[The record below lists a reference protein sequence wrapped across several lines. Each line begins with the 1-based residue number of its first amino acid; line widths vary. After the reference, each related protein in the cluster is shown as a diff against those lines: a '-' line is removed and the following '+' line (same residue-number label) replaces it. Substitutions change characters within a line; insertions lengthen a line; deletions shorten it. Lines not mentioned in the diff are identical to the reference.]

1 MFGNKAKQSTSKA
14 VNLIPSTGSFE
25 YLGPTKIKD
34 GIYLGN

>member
-1 MFGNKAKQSTSKA
+1 MFGNKAKQSPSKA
-14 VNLIPSTGSFE
+14 FSIIPSGHID